1 MTEQTETVRLDKYMT
16 ESKENFQ
23 VTDAYKGKV
32 CVAYH
37 DIITDSR
44 LETVWIT
51 KGLLAK
57 HFHES
62 RVLGS
67 SKGIWIVSL

>member
-1 MTEQTETVRLDKYMT
+1 MNTNTKD
-16 ESKENFQ
+16 NFQ
-23 VTDAYKGKV
+23 VTEAYKGKV

-37 DIITDSR
+37 DVLSDRR

-62 RVLGS
+62 RVIGS
-67 SKGIWIVSL
+67 NKGIWIVSL